1 MIAAGTTLVSRWGD
15 TLTVHGFD
23 PGGGIFLRK
32 EGAPRTSFI
41 FIAPTQVG
49 TDYTPAPGRGARP
62 EEAPRE
68 VTSPA
73 GTPAPTPSVEHPVEA
88 PAAAQRATSHG
99 AALVPDPQVAPPP
112 TTLGGTR
119 PSKAFWA
126 VPFLETWY
134 WMPCLTRS
142 PLEEGVDTH
151 AHFLTSNLELHVRCP
166 ACQPRRSRMSE
177 VPWGA
182 GDPPWVELAMP
193 SLRDR
198 FEERAATLEFEAGLD
213 RAIADDIAY
222 REVIAHARAT
232 L

>member
-1 MIAAGTTLVSRWGD
+1 MIAAGATLVSRWGD

-49 TDYTPAPGRGARP
+49 TDYTPAPGRDARP
-62 EEAPRE
+62 EEVAAGFSAYRADLP
-68 VTSPA
+68 SP
-73 GTPAPTPSVEHPVEA
+73 PVEHLVEA

-112 TTLGGTR
+112 TTLSGTR

-126 VPFLETWY
+126 VPFRETWY
-134 WMPCLTRS
+134 WLPCLTRS

-166 ACQPRRSRMSE
+166 ACQPRRTRMSE
-177 VPWGA
+177 TPWGA

-193 SLRDR
+193 SLRER
-198 FEERAATLEFEAGLD
+198 FEERSASLEFEAGLD
-213 RAIADDIAY
+213 RAVADDIAY